1 MPIPGNLLSAAS
13 ETMDPTYSGWRV
25 RTNAT
30 LVSGTGGRTGGDRCL
45 GVRSTA
51 AGPAEAETVTAYP
64 VSSGQTYYAFADAGG
79 SVIERI
85 GIEWLDS
92 SYTPVGT
99 VTWSL
104 WTMSV
109 MAGWHRVSV
118 AGVAPVGATRARLVL
133 GSAQTTANLSH
144 FWENVYLGAPI
155 RTTGNLMPW
164 SVEATELDAS
174 GWTAEVNAGVSRQVP
189 AMSWPVDAYTAGG
202 HTLAVTAT
210 AAGNAAVRTTVRPAV
225 TPGVEYIAFAYLQP
239 PVLTATAWLELR
251 WHDAVGNQ
259 IGAQRSVLAAP
270 GTGMYRQRASA
281 VAPAGAASCSVAAGL
296 DGAGAGQVLRLE
308 TVVVTAAPALAPGS
322 VIRQAE
328 ASFEQGTGGWTVS
341 SGTATLARS
350 TPWGAAA
357 LEGSYSL
364 AATSPTADASTLRS
378 PRVPVAEGV
387 NWRLTTGARA
397 TTGTTTSLWL
407 RVRWYDSTG
416 TSLGLSTGTG
426 YAFANSLWYWMST
439 DAVAPEGAVEAA
451 AELTVTASA
460 AASVLHVDGVSLRQ
474 VLPLTEVTVTE
485 ERGYAT
491 VTLRE
496 LVVGNTITVER
507 ETPDA
512 QRAAVRGATGLIINQ
527 PIDRELLVIEDHE
540 IPMGTPV
547 RYRITMTSPSGV
559 RSTRSS
565 ALVTVSLPDRNLAW
579 LKDPGNPQ
587 RSTMVT
593 VQRAPDWQ
601 RPIEQAIH
609 RVRGRRNAVVL
620 SGRRS
625 GVEGDL
631 DIWTRTD
638 DEREA
643 LHLLLDSGNVLL
655 WQAMPGMGV
664 ADLYV
669 SVAEVTEARTGG
681 TAAEPWRSWSL
692 PLTEVDMPVTTGV
705 NGSGGR
711 TWQDVLSEFAT
722 YADLLDEYATMED
735 LLLDRRRG

>member
-1 MPIPGNLLSAAS
+1 MAIPGNLLAAATS
-13 ETMDPTYSGWRV
+13 TMDPSYVGWRV
-25 RTNAT
+25 RSNAT
-30 LVSGTGGRTGGDRCL
+30 LVSGTGGRVGPRCL
-45 GVRSTA
+45 GVKSTA
-51 AGPAEAETVTAYP
+51 ASPAEAETVSFYP
-64 VSSGQTYYAFADAGG
+64 VTAGQVYYAFADAGG
-79 SVIERI
+79 SVVERI

-92 SYTPVGT
+92 KAIPVGA

-104 WTMSV
+104 WTMSA

-133 GSAQTTANLSH
+133 ASAQTTAGVSH
-144 FWENVYLGAPI
+144 FWENVYFGGVI
-155 RTTGNLMPW
+155 RTLGNLMPW
-164 SVEATELDAS
+164 SVEATEIDAS
-174 GWTAEVNAGVSRQVP
+174 GWTAEVNATVSRQVP

-202 HTLAVTAT
+202 HTLAMTAT

-225 TPGVEYIAFAYLQP
+225 TPGTEYLAYAYLQP
-239 PVLTATAWLELR
+239 PVLTATAWIELR
-251 WHDAVGNQ
+251 WHDAAGNQ
-259 IGAQRSVLAAP
+259 IGAQRSTLAAP

-308 TVVVTAAPALAPGS
+308 TVVVTAAPALAPDS
-322 VIRQAE
+322 VIRQDA
-328 ASFEQGTGGWTVS
+328 ATFEQGTGGWTVS

-357 LEGSYSL
+357 LEGSYAL
-364 AATSPTADASTLRS
+364 TATSPSATASTLRS
-378 PRVPVAEGV
+378 PRVPVTEGV

-416 TSLGLSTGTG
+416 TSIGLSTGTG
-426 YAFANSLWYWMST
+426 YAFANTGWYWMST
-439 DAVAPEGAVEAA
+439 DAVAPAGAVEAA
-451 AELTVTASA
+451 VELTVTASA
-460 AASVLHVDGVSLRQ
+460 SASVLHVDGVSLRQ
-474 VLPLTEVTVTE
+474 VLPLTEVSVTE
-485 ERGYAT
+485 ERGFAT

-496 LVVGNTITVER
+496 LILGYTLTVER
-507 ETPDA
+507 ETPDSK
-512 QRAAVRGATGLIINQ
+512 RAPVRGASGLIVDQ
-527 PIDRELLVIEDHE
+527 PITRELVVAEDHE
-540 IPMGTPV
+540 IPMGVPV
-547 RYRITMTSPSGV
+547 RYRITMTSPSGA
-559 RSTRSS
+559 RSTRSTP
-565 ALVTVSLPDRNLAW
+565 LVTVSLPDRNEVW

-587 RSTMVT
+587 RACRVM

-601 RPIEQAIH
+601 RPIEQAVH
-609 RVRGRRNAVVL
+609 RVRGRRNPVVL
-620 SGRRS
+620 SGRR
-625 GVEGDL
+625 GGMEGDL

-638 DEREA
+638 EEREA

-664 ADLYV
+664 ADMYV
-669 SVAEVTEARTGG
+669 QVAEVTEARTGG

-692 PLTEVDMPVTTGV
+692 PLTEVDQPVALGV

-711 TWQDVLSEFAT
+711 TWQDVIAEFAT
-722 YADLLDEYATMED
+722 CADVLAAYSTSED